1 MANNNA
7 TDTICRIKTILAQH
21 DENSAKT
28 LEKIKQALNEEQC
41 LDFLTIDDG
50 DHFFY
55 HGIRF
60 VRLGEEQGGIL
71 CMTAQ
76 VWKEAAFDEDGC
88 NDWRKSSVRKLLFSE
103 FLKSPDKGDLLLYR
117 SDLTADNGDTAYG
130 KWNDYIGL
138 LSCDLYRKYREFIP
152 LYDKRIWTCT
162 PTHCGTLSSGNPSGV
177 RLVGPDGTFY
187 SGCAF
192 ISYGIAPV
200 CIFKKELFKE

>member
-1 MANNNA
+1 MTNNNA
-7 TDTICRIKTILAQH
+7 TDTICRIKTILAQY

-28 LEKIKQALNEEQC
+28 LAKIKQALEEKQDSD
-41 LDFLTIDDG
+41 LSTIEDG

-76 VWKEAAFDEDGC
+76 VWKEAAFDEDNC
-88 NDWRKSSVRKLLFSE
+88 NDWRKSSVRKLLVSE
-103 FLKSPDKGDLLLYR
+103 FLKSLDKGDLLLYR

-138 LSCDLYRKYREFIP
+138 LSCDLYRKYRKIVP
-152 LYDKRIWTCT
+152 LFDEGMWTCT
-162 PTHCGTLSSGNPSGV
+162 PWHCVTPDSSNANYV
-177 RLVGPDGTFY
+177 RLVGTAGTLY
-187 SGCAF
+187 YDSAF
-192 ISYGIAPV
+192 GSHGLAPA
-200 CIFKKELFKE
+200 CIFKKELF